1 MDNCISNHR
10 GRDAS
15 RKVRRSG
22 DRPARIF
29 DSARVLGLSDAGGLG
44 DWGEGGPYRS
54 EEQCKTL
61 LESLLQPLG
70 WSRAEALASCLIN
83 EFGSLPAILAAGPD
97 ALKACIPDDHSAV
110 DFLMVV
116 RATMLHSLRI
126 EARRGPVFST
136 SEALIN
142 YLLASMAYASS
153 EHLRVLFLNASNSL
167 LRDEVMG
174 KGSVTQAPIYPRE
187 IMKRALELGATALIL
202 VHNHPSGDPYPS
214 RGDIEA
220 TERIVAAASALEIA
234 IHDHLVI
241 AKSGWTSFRERGL
254 L

>member
-1 MDNCISNHR
+1 
-10 GRDAS
+10 
-15 RKVRRSG
+15 
-22 DRPARIF
+22 
-29 DSARVLGLSDAGGLG
+29 
-44 DWGEGGPYRS
+44 
-54 EEQCKTL
+54 
-61 LESLLQPLG
+61 LG
-70 WSRAEALASCLIN
+70 WSRAERLSTCLID

-97 ALKACIPDDHSAV
+97 ALSACIPDDRGVV

-126 EARRGPVFST
+126 EARRGPIFST

-142 YLLASMAYASS
+142 YLIASMAYASS
-153 EHLRVLFLNASNSL
+153 EHLRVLFLNASNCL

-220 TERIVAAASALEIA
+220 TERIIAAASTLEIT

-241 AKSGWTSFRERGL
+241 ARSGWTSFRERGL

>member
-1 MDNCISNHR
+1 
-10 GRDAS
+10 
-15 RKVRRSG
+15 
-22 DRPARIF
+22 
-29 DSARVLGLSDAGGLG
+29 
-44 DWGEGGPYRS
+44 
-54 EEQCKTL
+54 
-61 LESLLQPLG
+61 LG
-70 WSRAEALASCLIN
+70 WSRAEIVAKTLVE
-83 EFGSLPAILAAGPD
+83 EFGSLPAIFAAGPD
-97 ALKACIPDDHSAV
+97 ALNACVPEDGRVV

-116 RATMLHSLRI
+116 RTTMLHSLRT

-142 YLLASMAYASS
+142 YLTASMAYASS
-153 EHLRVLFLNASNSL
+153 EHLRVLFLNASNCL

-187 IMKRALELGATALIL
+187 IMKRALELGATAMIL

-220 TERIVAAASALEIA
+220 TDRIVAAAAALEIA

-241 AKSGWTSFRERGL
+241 SRSGWTSFRERGL